1 MIIAAPGG
9 LPVEPQSVLAAV
21 ERQFR
26 FVPHLGREGCL
37 LYTSYTVIF
46 DSNLTRYGGTQ
57 TEENRRILP
66 VPREYGSFDQYAEL
80 ELAPYSVLYLRYDV
94 QPD

>member
-1 MIIAAPGG
+1 MCIRDRG
-9 LPVEPQSVLAAV
+9 LPE
-21 ERQFR
+21 ER
-26 FVPHLGREGCL
+26 
-37 LYTSYTVIF
+37 TYTVIF

-80 ELAPYSVLYLRYDV
+80 ELAPYSVPVSYTHLDV
-94 QPD
+94 YKRQVHLCR